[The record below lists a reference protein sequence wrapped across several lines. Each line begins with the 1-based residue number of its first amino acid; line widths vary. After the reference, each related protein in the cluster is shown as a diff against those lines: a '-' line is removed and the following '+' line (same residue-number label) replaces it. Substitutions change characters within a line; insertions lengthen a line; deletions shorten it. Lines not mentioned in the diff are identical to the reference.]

1 MSGLFCTAAGRFS
14 VYPDPSVNTVTIKA
28 NECRFGSGYYI
39 KDITGRRV
47 ALGKLDN
54 ETTDINI
61 SYLTRGIYMVG
72 LVDQRERPVKMI
84 KL

>member
-1 MSGLFCTAAGRFS
+1 MPGRTYWSAVSGRQQATQS
-14 VYPDPSVNTVTIKA
+14 DPLV
-28 NECRFGSGYYI
+28 
-39 KDITGRRV
+39 
-47 ALGKLDN
+47 GKLDN

-61 SYLTRGIYMVG
+61 NYLTRGIYMVG